1 MCNKESEVLNM
12 ATTSKKSLHNA
23 LRAKYIERVSKFL
36 VDAGEE
42 VLITGSNEIALP
54 CVDSEGND
62 EFIVITFKV
71 PTGSRDGD
79 AYDGYSMAKDFEMK
93 SAEKAEKAKISAEKK
108 AKKIAQDKKMREK
121 KAKVKAEHFAKAKS

>member
-1 MCNKESEVLNM
+1 M
-12 ATTSKKSLHNA
+12 ASTSKKSLHDA

-36 VDAGEE
+36 ADAGEE
-42 VLITGSNEIALP
+42 VLVTGSNEIALP

-79 AYDGYSMAKDFEMK
+79 VYDGYSMAEDFKMK
-93 SAEKAEKAKISAEKK
+93 SAEKAEKAKIAAEKK
-108 AKKIAQDKKMREK
+108 AKKIAQDKKIREE
-121 KAKVKAEHFAKAKS
+121 KAKAKAEHSAKAKA

>member
-1 MCNKESEVLNM
+1 M
-12 ATTSKKSLHNA
+12 ATTSKKILHDA

-36 VDAGEE
+36 ADAGEE
-42 VLITGSNEIALP
+42 VLVTGSNEIALP

-79 AYDGYSMAKDFEMK
+79 AYDGYSMAEDFKMK
-93 SAEKAEKAKISAEKK
+93 SAEKAEKAKIAAEKK
-108 AKKIAQDKKMREK
+108 AKKIAQDQKMREERA
-121 KAKVKAEHFAKAKS
+121 KAKAEHSAKAKA

>member
-1 MCNKESEVLNM
+1 M
-12 ATTSKKSLHNA
+12 ATTSKKSLHDA

-36 VDAGEE
+36 ADAGEE
-42 VLITGSNEIALP
+42 VLVTGSNEIALP

-79 AYDGYSMAKDFEMK
+79 AYDGYSMAEDFKMK
-93 SAEKAEKAKISAEKK
+93 SAEKAEKAKIAAERK
-108 AKKIAQDKKMREK
+108 AKKIARDKKMREE
-121 KAKVKAEHFAKAKS
+121 KAKAKAEHSAKAEI

>member
-1 MCNKESEVLNM
+1 M

-93 SAEKAEKAKISAEKK
+93 TAEKAEKAKISAEKK

-121 KAKVKAEHFAKAKS
+121 KAKVKAEHLAKAKS